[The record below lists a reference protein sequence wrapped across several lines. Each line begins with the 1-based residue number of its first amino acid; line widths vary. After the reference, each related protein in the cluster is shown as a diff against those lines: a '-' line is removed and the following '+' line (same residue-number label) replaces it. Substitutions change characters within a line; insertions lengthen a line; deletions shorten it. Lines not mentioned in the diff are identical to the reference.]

1 MKIKEIFDLSTQMGI
16 AADFRGREGVQ
27 KFLDR
32 KKKKY
37 ETLSEKIKAEFN
49 LETLTNPYLDSG
61 IHNIAEDKEIKKV
74 MVGIDI
80 DTAELLLS
88 RELNDIDLVIGHHH
102 LGKALASGLSDVI
115 EYQSDILS
123 YYGVPINIAEALTF
137 PRMSEVARG
146 TSPGN
151 HQKVIDA
158 TKLLKINLINTHTSA
173 DNLAAKFLKD
183 LVEKEN
189 PERVED
195 LIELLKS
202 IPEYKEATK
211 VGAGPKIFVGN
222 PDNRCGK
229 TVLIEISG
237 GTGGS
242 PKLYE
247 KMAQAGVGTTVA
259 MHMSEENRKEAE
271 ASHLNVVIAGHI
283 SSDSLGMNLFLDELE
298 KKGIEIIPCSG
309 LIRVS
314 RI

>member
-1 MKIKEIFDLSTQMGI
+1 MKVKEIFDLSTKMGI
-16 AADFRGREGVQ
+16 EADFRGKGGVQ

-37 ETLSEKIKAEFN
+37 EALP
-49 LETLTNPYLDSG
+49 ETGKDDFDVEALVNPYLDSR
-61 IHNIAEDKEIKKV
+61 IHNIAEDKEIKKI
-74 MVGIDI
+74 MAGIDI

-88 RELNDIDLVIGHHH
+88 RQVDNIDLVICHHPI
-102 LGKALASGLSDVI
+102 GRALASLGDVM
-115 EYQSDILS
+115 ELQSDILS
-123 YYGVPINIAEALTF
+123 HYGVPINIAEALTF

-146 TSPGN
+146 VSPGN
-151 HQKVIDA
+151 HQKTIDA
-158 TKLLKINLINTHTSA
+158 AKLLKANLINTHTSC
-173 DNLAAKFLKD
+173 DNLAASFLKKA
-183 LVEKEN
+183 VEKEN

-195 LIELLKS
+195 LMELLKS
-202 IPEYKEATK
+202 IPEYREAIK
-211 VGAGPKIFVGN
+211 AGVGPKIFVGS

-229 TVLIEISG
+229 IVLIEISG

-247 KMAQAGVGTTVA
+247 KMAQAGIGTTVA

-271 ASHLNVVIAGHI
+271 AAHLNVVIAGHI

-298 KKGIEIIPCSG
+298 KQGIEIIPSGG
-309 LIRVS
+309 LIRVK